1 MNHRSNTGV
10 RKVLINPTVKVGGVV
25 IPKGY
30 DSTADDNFNELL
42 RPFISPN
49 PNPLIDLTYVP

>member
-1 MNHRSNTGV
+1 MNHISNTGV

-25 IPKGY
+25 IPKRY

>member
-1 MNHRSNTGV
+1 MNHISNTGV

-49 PNPLIDLTYVP
+49 PNPLIDLT